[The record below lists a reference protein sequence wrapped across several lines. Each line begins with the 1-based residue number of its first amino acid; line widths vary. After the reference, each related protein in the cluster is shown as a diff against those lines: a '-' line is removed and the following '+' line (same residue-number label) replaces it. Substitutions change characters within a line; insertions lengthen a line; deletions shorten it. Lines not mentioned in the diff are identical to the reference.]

1 MNRKNKLVIL
11 LINLLCLSLCLSGL
25 ATSLADNTNL
35 APVPSA
41 WTGGFEDVGYWSNV
55 IFNTTSTYGGVES
68 IQINPLTVGG
78 NSADNVARDC
88 VGPAIQISP
97 GDNIVFECWIR
108 TSPSTLNDYNNPFAG
123 GRIGIDMYNGC
134 TRITG
139 VGPDGGNIYDNA
151 SDTKFVEWGTSTWTL
166 LTMNFTVPSC
176 YQSDGELYPCNGFPA
191 GQYVNPTMM
200 IPWLQVWSDV
210 YGASDGGYAQFG
222 GMNIMINPS
231 GLSTPAQNTT
241 ITPTPTPTTSTNS
254 TITPTPTST
263 PTPTPMPIANNLAPI
278 PNGWTTAD
286 TGMEW
291 GIGGV
296 ANVVLDTNVLY
307 NGNPTIRI
315 DPPGNTGNAA
325 RECDGPYISIAPGDQ
340 IVFSCWIKTTASSLG
355 DTNPNSGGRIGIDFY
370 SAAGRIT
377 GTDAPDGSVWTPTGG
392 WPNGQTYVNWNTNT
406 WTQVTISFTVPS
418 TYPADGTTGS
428 YSAGQLVIPTAII
441 PWMQVWSSTYGAS
454 DQGQA
459 WFANSQLTITIP

>member
-1 MNRKNKLVIL
+1 MMNLKAPHRMKKSKYFAIIL
-11 LINLLCLSLCLSGL
+11 CIMLCYSITYLIAQAQVSTEVSMSSYGSVV
-25 ATSLADNTNL
+25 A
-35 APVPSA
+35 SA
-41 WTGGFEDVGYWSNV
+41 S
-55 IFNTTSTYGGVES
+55 
-68 IQINPLTVGG
+68 
-78 NSADNVARDC
+78 
-88 VGPAIQISP
+88 
-97 GDNIVFECWIR
+97 
-108 TSPSTLNDYNNPFAG
+108 SPS
-123 GRIGIDMYNGC
+123 
-134 TRITG
+134 
-139 VGPDGGNIYDNA
+139 
-151 SDTKFVEWGTSTWTL
+151 
-166 LTMNFTVPSC
+166 
-176 YQSDGELYPCNGFPA
+176 
-191 GQYVNPTMM
+191 
-200 IPWLQVWSDV
+200 
-210 YGASDGGYAQFG
+210 
-222 GMNIMINPS
+222 
-231 GLSTPAQNTT
+231 
-241 ITPTPTPTTSTNS
+241 PTPTPKPTT
-254 TITPTPTST
+254 TPS
-263 PTPTPMPIANNLAPI
+263 PTPTPKPTTNVAPV

-296 ANVVLDTNVLY
+296 TNVVLDTNVLY

-315 DPPGNTGNAA
+315 DPVGNTGNAA

-377 GTDAPDGSVWTPTGG
+377 GTDAPDGSVWTPTSG

-418 TYPADGTTGS
+418 TYPADGTTGG

-459 WFANSQLTITIP
+459 WFANPQLTITTQTATLTPTTDSTQALTTSPTASATPIPTTATSSTITPTPTSTPTPTPTANSTQALTTSPTASATPTPTTASSQDTSATHPTTKLTQTSTPKLIMRSPLIRKFHQFLHF